1 MPKSKF
7 NQHGENAKNKKH
19 FLETGKPK
27 VSEEGLIDI
36 EAEMSNI
43 CASVRDIHG
52 ERSITSKLKDDG
64 PISSP

>member
-7 NQHGENAKNKKH
+7 NQRGENAKNKKP
-19 FLETGKPK
+19 FFETGKPK

-36 EAEMSNI
+36 QAEMTNI
-43 CASVRDIHG
+43 NASLRNIHG
-52 ERSITSKLKDDG
+52 DRSITSRLKDDS